1 MADTTLADVMTAL
14 TALRKDVQTIK
25 TQNAQQTGLLTAL
38 VHGGHLI
45 MSQLTDLSAAV
56 DTATNQM
63 ATSFD
68 AISIKLDSE
77 GAAITDTAT
86 RVQAVL
92 DQLKTS
98 GAPQDVLDQLSA
110 AVTKLGGTAAAIDAT
125 TTKIDNHVQQLQ
137 GIPAVLPTT

>member
-1 MADTTLADVMTAL
+1 MADPILADVMTAL
-14 TALRKDVQTIK
+14 VALHKDVQTIK

-38 VHGGHLI
+38 VNGGQLI

-56 DTATNQM
+56 DSATNQM
-63 ATSFD
+63 AASFD

-77 GAAITDTAT
+77 GAAITDTAA

-92 DQLKTS
+92 DQLRAS

-125 TTKIDNHVQQLQ
+125 TTKIDNHVTQLQ
-137 GIPAVLPTT
+137 GIPASMPTT